1 MKKASKIV
9 LSIVGGFAILG
20 IVGNI
25 IGSNNTPSTATS
37 NPATTEST
45 PSSTP
50 TSTPT
55 PTPQSQDKDSKL
67 QAMLQASP
75 APTFVKSD
83 VDEELTYTLTNNT
96 NDTFDYVE
104 LDVDFFNREGVKIS
118 NEMTNTT
125 NVTPGQKFQ
134 LQVTTMDTDAT
145 TYKVTG
151 IYSDSLHN

>member
-1 MKKASKIV
+1 MKRASKIV
-9 LSIVGGFAILG
+9 LIIVGGLAVLG

-25 IGSNNTPSTATS
+25 IGSNNTS
-37 NPATTEST
+37 NTVTNSPTTTEST
-45 PSSTP
+45 PSSAP

-55 PTPQSQDKDSKL
+55 PAPQSQDKDSEL

-104 LDVDFFNREGVKIS
+104 LDVDFFNKEGVKIDDG
-118 NEMTNTT
+118 MTNTT
-125 NVTPGQKFQ
+125 HVTPGQKFQ
-134 LQVTTMDTDAT
+134 LQVTTMDTNVAS
-145 TYKVTG
+145 YKVVG
-151 IYSDSLHN
+151 IYSDSLHD